1 MREFFNPPP
10 VFIEIAPASLKALR
24 EEGGIELPLERAADG
39 KLTAACRE
47 KTVAA
52 LQNFVGRKSWQ
63 LRVRA
68 VCGISLHGVSLR
80 KISLPAATGDELE
93 RVLRLQIE
101 NEFPLP
107 PDDLAWGWRE
117 ISLDAARL
125 EAVVVAIR
133 RETIE
138 DYDGLLSAA
147 GLAPEFTV
155 AAFARNLLCPAPDG
169 LQAVLEI
176 GRNYCELALFE
187 RGVSVGLKILPL
199 PGDLAGSVLKN
210 APAKTIYVSGTA
222 AQNEVFEK
230 LSAHAD
236 CRRLEIAAGAGS
248 SAATLGLKK
257 SVALEIPLLP
267 LRSKPGPAKTKFNLP
282 QLDFSE
288 AESRR
293 WLLRGAALLVL
304 LLVFPFAEALLLKP
318 LLARKLDT
326 LTREKQEFVSLA
338 EPEMQFL
345 ESLKQSQPP
354 YLDALYVFSKAA
366 PPGLHLDSL
375 TMDQHGDIQVRATM
389 QSADQVMDFR
399 SKLIASGF
407 FANIT
412 VEEQSPNQQK
422 VSVRMT
428 AQWKSA
434 GLRPA
439 VKIDPSP
446 DEVGKSNVGGGAN
459 ANVGDGNHP
468 PGIGGIPQ
476 S

>member
-1 MREFFNPPP
+1 
-10 VFIEIAPASLKALR
+10 
-24 EEGGIELPLERAADG
+24 
-39 KLTAACRE
+39 
-47 KTVAA
+47 
-52 LQNFVGRKSWQ
+52 
-63 LRVRA
+63 
-68 VCGISLHGVSLR
+68 
-80 KISLPAATGDELE
+80 
-93 RVLRLQIE
+93 
-101 NEFPLP
+101 
-107 PDDLAWGWRE
+107 
-117 ISLDAARL
+117 
-125 EAVVVAIR
+125 VVAIR

>member
-39 KLTAACRE
+39 KLTDACRE
-47 KTVAA
+47 KTVSA

-63 LRVRA
+63 LRVQA

-117 ISLDAARL
+117 ISRDATKL

-133 RETIE
+133 RETLE
-138 DYDGLLSAA
+138 DYDHLLSAA

-169 LQAVLEI
+169 SQAVLEM
-176 GRNYCELALFE
+176 GRSYCELALFE
-187 RGVSVGLKILPL
+187 RGVPVGLKILPVA
-199 PGDLAGSVLKN
+199 GDLAGSVLKN

-230 LSAHAD
+230 LSAHTD

-257 SVALEIPLLP
+257 SVAVEIPLLP
-267 LRSKPGPAKTKFNLP
+267 LQPKRGPAKTKFNLP
-282 QLDFSE
+282 LLDFSE

-304 LLVFPFAEALLLKP
+304 LLLFPFAEALLLKP

-326 LTREKQEFVSLA
+326 LTREKQQFVTLA

-345 ESLKQSQPP
+345 QSLKQSQPP
-354 YLDALYVFSKAA
+354 YLDTLYVFSKAA

-389 QSADQVMDFR
+389 QSADQVMAFR

-446 DEVGKSNVGGGAN
+446 DEPGKSNAGGVAN
-459 ANVGDGNHP
+459 ANAGGGNHP